1 MSPGAR
7 RKPRKPGPKLRP
19 MLNPEYTQTI
29 KESVSA
35 YEAARFYGLEP
46 RRDGFVCCPVHGEKT
61 PSCKVYQGNRGFY
74 CYGCHK
80 GGSVIVLV
88 SAILGLSFMDAQ
100 KRLNADFSLN
110 LPLDD
115 ESPNAR
121 QKAASLASDR
131 KKRLAERERRRS
143 ELEAQ
148 VDAALTAYTEADK
161 AVMEAEDLP
170 PALWTERHEEAF
182 RSIDGLW
189 SDFTKATLE
198 LYRFDGQ
205 EGVKQ

>member
-1 MSPGAR
+1 
-7 RKPRKPGPKLRP
+7 
-19 MLNPEYTQTI
+19 MLDPEYIQTI
-29 KESVSA
+29 KDSVSA

-46 RRDGFVCCPVHGEKT
+46 RRDGFICCPVHGEKT

-80 GGSVIVLV
+80 GGNVINLV
-88 SAILGLSFMDAQ
+88 SAVLGVSFVEAE
-100 KRLNADFSLN
+100 KRLNSDFSLN

-115 ESPNAR
+115 ESPKAR
-121 QKAASLASDR
+121 QKAASLASER

-143 ELEAQ
+143 ELEAC

-161 AVMEAEDLP
+161 LVMEAEDLP
-170 PALWTERHEEAF
+170 PALWTEQHEKAF
-182 RSIDGLW
+182 TSIDGLW
-189 SDFTKATLE
+189 IDFNQATLE
-198 LYRFDGQ
+198 LNKFEGQ

>member
-1 MSPGAR
+1 
-7 RKPRKPGPKLRP
+7 
-19 MLNPEYTQTI
+19 MLDPEYIQTI

-46 RRDGFVCCPVHGEKT
+46 RRDGFICCPVHGEKT

-80 GGSVIVLV
+80 GGNVINLV
-88 SAILGLSFMDAQ
+88 SAVLGLSFVEAE

-115 ESPNAR
+115 ESPKAR
-121 QKAASLASDR
+121 QKAASLASER

-143 ELEAQ
+143 ELEAC

-161 AVMEAEDLP
+161 LVLEAEDLP
-170 PALWTERHEEAF
+170 PALWTERHEKAF
-182 RSIDGLW
+182 TSIDGLW
-189 SDFTKATLE
+189 IDFTKATLE
-198 LYRFDGQ
+198 LYKFEGQ